1 MRLPRA
7 ITQSTYPRFMAPAFE
22 GMIADGTPCTT
33 ITKIAEG
40 GDIPFGTAVVRGT
53 ADDQAM
59 TPTAG
64 GQDFVGITLRDA
76 AVEGAGPDTSHYA
89 DMRPMAV
96 LIEGA
101 IWALCLDGALAG
113 DALSFDSASGGLGVA
128 VGDLVQNAT
137 WETTTAAGELG
148 LIRLR

>member
-1 MRLPRA
+1 MSA
-7 ITQSTYPRFMAPAFE
+7 ITQSTYPCFMAPVFE
-22 GMIADGTPCTT
+22 GMIAEGTPCT
-33 ITKIAEG
+33 ILTKIAEG

-53 ADDQAM
+53 GDEQAM

-64 GQDFVGITLRDA
+64 GQDFVGLTIRDSA
-76 AVEGAGPDTSHYA
+76 IEGAGSDTAQFA
-89 DMRPMAV
+89 DMKPMAV

-113 DALSFDSASGGLGVA
+113 DAVSFDSASGGLGVA

-148 LIRLR
+148 LVRLR

>member
-1 MRLPRA
+1 MSA

-22 GMIADGTPCTT
+22 GMIADTTPCTT

-40 GDIPFGTAVVRGT
+40 GDVPFGTAVVRGT
-53 ADDQAM
+53 EDEQAM

-64 GQDFVGITLRDA
+64 GQDFVGVTIRDA
-76 AVEGAGPDTSHYA
+76 AVEGSAANANNYA
-89 DMRPMAV
+89 VQRPMAV

-113 DALSFDSASGGLGVA
+113 DAVSFDSTTGNLGVA

-148 LIRLR
+148 LVRLR